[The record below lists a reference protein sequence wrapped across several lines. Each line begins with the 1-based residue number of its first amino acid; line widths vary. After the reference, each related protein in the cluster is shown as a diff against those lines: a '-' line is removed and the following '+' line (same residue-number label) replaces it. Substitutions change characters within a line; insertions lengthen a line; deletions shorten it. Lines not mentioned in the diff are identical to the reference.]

1 MPLGRS
7 IVRTVAAATAGVWLV
22 VLVGIGAEATHG
34 LDRPA
39 WIRIG
44 ALVGAGVLATAVVG
58 LVLGRRAGRIADIE
72 RVARAI
78 AAADILRPGD
88 RPRVGIAHERAA
100 ETGEFAPVYDALD
113 ELALRVEKQLK
124 AVAKNARNLGAIIDA
139 LDEPLIATDNQER
152 VLLCNRSAEALL
164 GGERPLG
171 GSSGGMI
178 GRPIGEVFTQAEL
191 LEMHEAARSGQTRR
205 MRIRVTTPIGQRV
218 LQVSALP
225 VPAAWGEGVFGAVMI
240 LRDVTEVD
248 QAVQVKA
255 DFVANA
261 SHELRTPVSAI
272 RMAAETLKDAVR
284 DDPAMAERV
293 SGMILSHALR
303 LEDLL
308 RDLLDLSRLESPD
321 VQLSI
326 CEVDLRALSDS
337 LSQQFE
343 PVIRERRLEV
353 RYEFD
358 DDLLGLRT
366 DARLLALILRNLLEN
381 ACKFASEGSTIRV
394 VGTMIEEEV
403 GHAGGTGPSRGVA
416 RFEVIDRGMGI
427 PLAHQERV
435 FERFYQVDTARSG
448 NVAKRGTGLGL
459 AIVKHAAKALKGRVG
474 LESTW
479 GEGTT
484 AWVEV
489 PVRFDEQ
496 SP

>member
-7 IVRTVAAATAGVWLV
+7 TLRTIATASAGVWLV
-22 VLVGIGAEATHG
+22 VIVGVALEASHG
-34 LDRPA
+34 IDRV
-39 WIRIG
+39 
-44 ALVGAGVLATAVVG
+44 ALVRVIGLVAAGAVATAMLG
-58 LVLGRRAGRIADIE
+58 ILLGRRAGRIADIE
-72 RVARAI
+72 RVAREI
-78 AAADILRPGD
+78 AAADIGRPGD
-88 RPRVGIAHERAA
+88 RPRVGIAHERGE
-100 ETGEFAPVYDALD
+100 ETGEYAPVYDALD

-164 GGERPLG
+164 GGG
-171 GSSGGMI
+171 GPDGMV
-178 GRPIGEVFTQAEL
+178 GRPIGEVFTQSEL
-191 LEMHEAARSGQTRR
+191 LEMHEAARSGHTRR
-205 MRIRVTTPIGQRV
+205 LRLRVTTAIGQRV

-284 DDPAMAERV
+284 EDPPMAERV
-293 SGMILSHALR
+293 AGMVLSHAMR

-308 RDLLDLSRLESPD
+308 RDLLDLSRLESPE
-321 VQLSI
+321 VQLSVS
-326 CEVDLRALSDS
+326 EVDLEQLSS
-337 LSQQFE
+337 GLRQQFE
-343 PVIRERRLEV
+343 DMLTGRK
-353 RYEFD
+353 
-358 DDLLGLRT
+358 LGLEFSFEDDMHGMRT
-366 DARLLALILRNLLEN
+366 DPRLLTLILRNLVEN
-381 ACKFASEGSTIRV
+381 ACKFAFDGTTIRV
-394 VGTMIEEEV
+394 IGTMIEEEV
-403 GHAGGTGPSRGVA
+403 ARTEGSRPMRGVA
-416 RFEVIDRGMGI
+416 RFEVVDKGVGI

-448 NVAKRGTGLGL
+448 PTAKRGTGLGL
-459 AIVKHAAKALKGRVG
+459 AIVKHAARALKGRVG
-474 LESTW
+474 LESAW

-489 PVRFDEQ
+489 PVEFEAAAAR
-496 SP
+496 PT